1 MRPFFFWLPWL
12 RPLPFAYPPTPK
24 RPALA
29 PATPSRATAGPATR
43 SVAYGIF
50 PAAFTV
56 ENGQVKTLEIRMNDG
71 LEQDPYVFSKQ

>member
-1 MRPFFFWLPWL
+1 MRLFFWLPWL

-29 PATPSRATAGPATR
+29 PATPSRARQPGPLR
-43 SVAYGIF
+43 MAYGIF